1 MNRRAI
7 AECDNFVRG
16 GAADHEV
23 SAGAAVQQVVAG
35 VAGGEEVYRAP
46 RQTAPNVVARIS
58 VLGLAIDVA

>member
-46 RQTAPNVVARIS
+46 
-58 VLGLAIDVA
+58 LANRP